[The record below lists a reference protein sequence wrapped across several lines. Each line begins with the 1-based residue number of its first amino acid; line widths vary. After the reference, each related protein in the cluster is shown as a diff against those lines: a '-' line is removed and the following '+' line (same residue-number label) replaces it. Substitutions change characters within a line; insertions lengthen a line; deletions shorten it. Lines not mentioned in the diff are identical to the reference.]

1 MLFYIAPNMAP
12 RLSKLR
18 RNELQSIILSKLNG
32 DETIKDQEIARTV
45 INCDERSVRRARSNI
60 IRHATIDAPS
70 KPVGRPREITENMML
85 ALQAKLLDRASM
97 SHQALA
103 DYLFQE
109 YGVRVSRF
117 TVGRLIK
124 RMKWSRKKM
133 AIFAKEQNPILRDD
147 YIYRRSLFEPTCMV
161 FLDESGD
168 DRSVAIPKKGYA
180 PIGVTPVQKKPFHRG
195 NRVSFLPAYSLDG
208 VLYCEVYDGHTDLDF
223 FEGYLLRL
231 LPYLGRYPGP
241 RSVIFMDNASFHNV
255 SLEVQATLAE
265 AGVLLVTQPPYSPDL
280 NPIEYFFGSL
290 KQHIAARALEH
301 EDLIKADF
309 KSYLRMQIN
318 ILGRGKIGKRWARGH
333 FRKAQIYD

>member
-1 MLFYIAPNMAP
+1 MAP

-18 RNELQSIILSKLNG
+18 RNELQSILLSKLNG
-32 DETIKDQEIARTV
+32 DEAIKDQEIARTV
-45 INCDERSVRRARSNI
+45 INCGERSVRRARSNI
-60 IRHATIDAPS
+60 IRHGTIDAPS

-97 SHQALA
+97 SHQALS
-103 DYLFQE
+103 DYLFQK

-147 YIYRRSLFEPTCMV
+147 YIYRRSLFDPDGC
-161 FLDESGD
+161 
-168 DRSVAIPKKGYA
+168 
-180 PIGVTPVQKKPFHRG
+180 
-195 NRVSFLPAYSLDG
+195 LDG

-265 AGVLLVTQPPYSPDL
+265 AGVLLVMQPPYSPDL
-280 NPIEYFFGSL
+280 NPVEYFFGSL

-318 ILGRGKIGKRWARGH
+318 ILGRGKTGRRWARGH
-333 FRKAQIYD
+333 FRKAQIYV